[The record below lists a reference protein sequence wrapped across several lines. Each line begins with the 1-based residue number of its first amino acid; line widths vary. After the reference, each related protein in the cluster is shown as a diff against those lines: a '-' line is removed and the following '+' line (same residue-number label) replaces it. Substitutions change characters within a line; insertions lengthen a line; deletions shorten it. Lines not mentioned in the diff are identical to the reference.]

1 MKLVKNMNEILDVFY
16 NDFIKEAAT
25 GRIDCNMFYN
35 ILFATNIL
43 RDGKVEVLTTAKTNY
58 QNVMVPTLEIKNE
71 REWNDLL
78 IKYVEQA
85 IDFYD
90 SKDFEDVDNI
100 PKSIMARLFANMT
113 LENFKEPERFLK
125 KRIAFLEDDTI
136 LSLPNDLGY
145 VSTLDANLRLVVKK
159 ERIQEE
165 TPYALHFYL
174 ENPENPNDVFH
185 FPYVRVGIENDTAY
199 IYAIQR
205 KIENGNTPF
214 VKKVSRQIRKT
225 GEGIDL
231 KQEPDD
237 FSNVKDITDS
247 FLCALTL
254 SLGVLDSLGIRD
266 VSLETFLIERWN
278 AKEIF
283 YDMVNEHTKDDE
295 KRRENSEIHDRI
307 QTNMSDKLIRT
318 MRRMTRHT
326 NRITITAEPFDGTS
340 ALHAKIDRDQNAWN
354 NSLLQELYE
363 SRAKVT
369 TKQR

>member
-1 MKLVKNMNEILDVFY
+1 MNEILDVFY

-43 RDGKVEVLTTAKTNY
+43 RDGKVEMLTTAKTNY

-113 LENFKEPERFLK
+113 LEDFKEPERFLK

-136 LSLPNDLGY
+136 LSLPNDLSY

-159 ERIQEE
+159 ERNSICS
-165 TPYALHFYL
+165 PFLF
-174 ENPENPNDVFH
+174 
-185 FPYVRVGIENDTAY
+185 
-199 IYAIQR
+199 
-205 KIENGNTPF
+205 GNTPF

-307 QTNMSDKLIRT
+307 QSNMSDKLIRT
-318 MRRMTRHT
+318 MRSTSYQS
-326 NRITITAEPFDGTS
+326 NYYYGGTI
-340 ALHAKIDRDQNAWN
+340 
-354 NSLLQELYE
+354 
-363 SRAKVT
+363 
-369 TKQR
+369 

>member
-43 RDGKVEVLTTAKTNY
+43 RDGKVEVLTTVKTNY

-113 LENFKEPERFLK
+113 LEDFKEPERFLK

-136 LSLPNDLGY
+136 LSLPNDPGY

-174 ENPENPNDVFH
+174 E
-185 FPYVRVGIENDTAY
+185 
-199 IYAIQR
+199 
-205 KIENGNTPF
+205 
-214 VKKVSRQIRKT
+214 
-225 GEGIDL
+225 
-231 KQEPDD
+231 
-237 FSNVKDITDS
+237 
-247 FLCALTL
+247 
-254 SLGVLDSLGIRD
+254 
-266 VSLETFLIERWN
+266 
-278 AKEIF
+278 
-283 YDMVNEHTKDDE
+283 
-295 KRRENSEIHDRI
+295 IHR
-307 QTNMSDKLIRT
+307 L
-318 MRRMTRHT
+318 
-326 NRITITAEPFDGTS
+326 
-340 ALHAKIDRDQNAWN
+340 
-354 NSLLQELYE
+354 
-363 SRAKVT
+363 
-369 TKQR
+369 

>member
-113 LENFKEPERFLK
+113 LEDFKEPERFLK

-136 LSLPNDLGY
+136 LSFPNDLGY

-159 ERIQEE
+159 KEFRKK
-165 TPYALHFYL
+165 LHMLSIF
-174 ENPENPNDVFH
+174 
-185 FPYVRVGIENDTAY
+185 IW
-199 IYAIQR
+199 
-205 KIENGNTPF
+205 
-214 VKKVSRQIRKT
+214 KT
-225 GEGIDL
+225 
-231 KQEPDD
+231 Q
-237 FSNVKDITDS
+237 
-247 FLCALTL
+247 
-254 SLGVLDSLGIRD
+254 
-266 VSLETFLIERWN
+266 
-278 AKEIF
+278 
-283 YDMVNEHTKDDE
+283 
-295 KRRENSEIHDRI
+295 RI
-307 QTNMSDKLIRT
+307 QTMYFIFLMYELASKMIQ
-318 MRRMTRHT
+318 
-326 NRITITAEPFDGTS
+326 RIFMQSKE
-340 ALHAKIDRDQNAWN
+340 R
-354 NSLLQELYE
+354 
-363 SRAKVT
+363 
-369 TKQR
+369 

>member
-1 MKLVKNMNEILDVFY
+1 MNEILDVFY

-71 REWNDLL
+71 RDWNDLL

-113 LENFKEPERFLK
+113 LEDFKEPERFLK
-125 KRIAFLEDDTI
+125 KRITFLEDDTI

-185 FPYVRVGIENDTAY
+185 FPYVRVALKM
-199 IYAIQR
+199 IQHIFMQS
-205 KIENGNTPF
+205 K
-214 VKKVSRQIRKT
+214 
-225 GEGIDL
+225 
-231 KQEPDD
+231 
-237 FSNVKDITDS
+237 
-247 FLCALTL
+247 
-254 SLGVLDSLGIRD
+254 
-266 VSLETFLIERWN
+266 ER
-278 AKEIF
+278 
-283 YDMVNEHTKDDE
+283 
-295 KRRENSEIHDRI
+295 
-307 QTNMSDKLIRT
+307 
-318 MRRMTRHT
+318 
-326 NRITITAEPFDGTS
+326 
-340 ALHAKIDRDQNAWN
+340 
-354 NSLLQELYE
+354 
-363 SRAKVT
+363 
-369 TKQR
+369 

>member
-1 MKLVKNMNEILDVFY
+1 MNEILDVFY

-113 LENFKEPERFLK
+113 LEDFKEPERFLK

-136 LSLPNDLGY
+136 LSFPNDLGY

-159 ERIQEE
+159 KEFRKK
-165 TPYALHFYL
+165 LHMLSIF
-174 ENPENPNDVFH
+174 
-185 FPYVRVGIENDTAY
+185 IW
-199 IYAIQR
+199 
-205 KIENGNTPF
+205 
-214 VKKVSRQIRKT
+214 KT
-225 GEGIDL
+225 
-231 KQEPDD
+231 Q
-237 FSNVKDITDS
+237 
-247 FLCALTL
+247 
-254 SLGVLDSLGIRD
+254 
-266 VSLETFLIERWN
+266 
-278 AKEIF
+278 
-283 YDMVNEHTKDDE
+283 
-295 KRRENSEIHDRI
+295 RI
-307 QTNMSDKLIRT
+307 QTMYFIFLMYELASKMIQ
-318 MRRMTRHT
+318 
-326 NRITITAEPFDGTS
+326 RIFMQSKE
-340 ALHAKIDRDQNAWN
+340 R
-354 NSLLQELYE
+354 
-363 SRAKVT
+363 
-369 TKQR
+369 

>member
-1 MKLVKNMNEILDVFY
+1 MNEILDVFY

-43 RDGKVEVLTTAKTNY
+43 RDGKVEMLTTAKTNY

-113 LENFKEPERFLK
+113 LEDFKEPERFLK

-159 ERIQEE
+159 KEFRKK
-165 TPYALHFYL
+165 LHMLSIF
-174 ENPENPNDVFH
+174 
-185 FPYVRVGIENDTAY
+185 IW
-199 IYAIQR
+199 
-205 KIENGNTPF
+205 
-214 VKKVSRQIRKT
+214 KT
-225 GEGIDL
+225 
-231 KQEPDD
+231 Q
-237 FSNVKDITDS
+237 
-247 FLCALTL
+247 
-254 SLGVLDSLGIRD
+254 
-266 VSLETFLIERWN
+266 
-278 AKEIF
+278 
-283 YDMVNEHTKDDE
+283 
-295 KRRENSEIHDRI
+295 RI
-307 QTNMSDKLIRT
+307 QTMYFIFL
-318 MRRMTRHT
+318 MY
-326 NRITITAEPFDGTS
+326 EL
-340 ALHAKIDRDQNAWN
+340 ALKMIQHIFMQSKER
-354 NSLLQELYE
+354 
-363 SRAKVT
+363 
-369 TKQR
+369 

>member
-1 MKLVKNMNEILDVFY
+1 MNEILDVFY

-58 QNVMVPTLEIKNE
+58 QNVMVPTLEFKNE

-113 LENFKEPERFLK
+113 LEDFKEPERFLK

-136 LSLPNDLGY
+136 LSFPNDLGY

-185 FPYVRVGIENDTAY
+185 FPYV
-199 IYAIQR
+199 
-205 KIENGNTPF
+205 
-214 VKKVSRQIRKT
+214 
-225 GEGIDL
+225 
-231 KQEPDD
+231 
-237 FSNVKDITDS
+237 
-247 FLCALTL
+247 
-254 SLGVLDSLGIRD
+254 
-266 VSLETFLIERWN
+266 
-278 AKEIF
+278 
-283 YDMVNEHTKDDE
+283 
-295 KRRENSEIHDRI
+295 
-307 QTNMSDKLIRT
+307 
-318 MRRMTRHT
+318 
-326 NRITITAEPFDGTS
+326 
-340 ALHAKIDRDQNAWN
+340 
-354 NSLLQELYE
+354 
-363 SRAKVT
+363 
-369 TKQR
+369 